1 VRINSI
7 VWAYSVVRPSANANT
22 VPNLTASVNPFESGK
37 QPATSCLINSTAHKT
52 QRQSRAGHRRR
63 AVGRLLG
70 RSGSAQQSMNH
81 PPCMRARADAQQRAS
96 KRETSSVPQIRVHY
110 ISCSQVS
117 TLIKCVRAPM
127 SCCCG
132 GGVAPIHIY
141 TYCSGKIHA

>member
-1 VRINSI
+1 MRINSI

-63 AVGRLLG
+63 AVAWSFGKCTAEHE
-70 RSGSAQQSMNH
+70 S
-81 PPCMRARADAQQRAS
+81 PTMRARADAQQRAS

-127 SCCCG
+127 SCCCCG
-132 GGVAPIHIY
+132 GGIAPIH